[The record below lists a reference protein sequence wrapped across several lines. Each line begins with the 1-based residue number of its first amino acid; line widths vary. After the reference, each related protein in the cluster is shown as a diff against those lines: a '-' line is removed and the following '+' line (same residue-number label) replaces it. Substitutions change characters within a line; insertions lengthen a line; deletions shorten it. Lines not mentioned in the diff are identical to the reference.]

1 MTDTDTEDGGV
12 HGVVKG
18 AASMYVLCP
27 HLTDGAFQFER
38 GRERDKRGADNGS
51 RLSQL
56 QTAELTT
63 ACTGLYTEGNNRNY
77 LTEKRE
83 GRQ

>member
-1 MTDTDTEDGGV
+1 MTDTDTEDGV
-12 HGVVKG
+12 HGGVKG
-18 AASMYVLCP
+18 AASTYVLCP
-27 HLTDGAFQFER
+27 HLTDGAFQFKE
-38 GRERDKRGADNGS
+38 GKRERRGAENGS
-51 RLSQL
+51 RLSRL

-63 ACTGLYTEGNNRNY
+63 ACTGLYTEENKKNY

>member
-12 HGVVKG
+12 HGGVKG
-18 AASMYVLCP
+18 AASTYVLCP
-27 HLTDGAFQFER
+27 HLMDGAFQFREE
-38 GRERDKRGADNGS
+38 ERDKRGAENGS
-51 RLSQL
+51 RLSRL

-63 ACTGLYTEGNNRNY
+63 ACTGLYTEENNKNY